1 MGKLGRGV
9 NEETCPRSHP
19 SGKQALVHAVWP
31 KGPCPYPSCHPSRA
45 GGEWGQG
52 EKRDGHWWKW
62 MAGASKGKEQL
73 IRWVINSQR
82 AAAPRHVV

>member
-1 MGKLGRGV
+1 MGKLGTEV
-9 NEETCPRSHP
+9 DEETCPRSHP
-19 SGKQALVHAVWP
+19 SGKQDLVHAVRLR
-31 KGPCPYPSCHPSRA
+31 GPRPYPSCHPSRA
-45 GGEWGQG
+45 GGERGQR

-73 IRWVINSQR
+73 IRGVMNSQR